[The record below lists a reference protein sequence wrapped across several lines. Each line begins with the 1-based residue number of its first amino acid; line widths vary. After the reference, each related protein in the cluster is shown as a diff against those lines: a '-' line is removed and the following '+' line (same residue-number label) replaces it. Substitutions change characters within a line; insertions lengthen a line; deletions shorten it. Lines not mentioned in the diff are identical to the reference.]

1 MKAANV
7 RAVRDLLML
16 VDEDEVTGAADAFFM
31 VALFNVGAFCD
42 LLLAV

>member
-1 MKAANV
+1 V

-16 VDEDEVTGAADAFFM
+16 VDEDEVAGAAHAFFM
-31 VALFNVGAFCD
+31 VALVNVGAVCD